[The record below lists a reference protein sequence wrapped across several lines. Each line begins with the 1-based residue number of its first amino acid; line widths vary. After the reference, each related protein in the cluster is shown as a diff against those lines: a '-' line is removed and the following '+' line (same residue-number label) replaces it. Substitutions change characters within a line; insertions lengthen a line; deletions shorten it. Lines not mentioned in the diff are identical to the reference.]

1 MKLSSLSFAL
11 RTDEHDDFEIK
22 LLRTRKIHQVVTSVD
37 ILIDGKSLLD
47 SLKLSSSGLTTWASS
62 HFKQPM
68 LTSELYE
75 QLTKGIPAPELVSGI
90 VPVYICSE
98 CGDYGC
104 GVFGWKISFGKDT
117 VIWSDFGWD
126 DTLDDDITEDEPDPL
141 YARKAITFDRTQ
153 YFNALDHIP
162 SNDKLV

>member
-1 MKLSSLSFAL
+1 
-11 RTDEHDDFEIK
+11 
-22 LLRTRKIHQVVTSVD
+22 
-37 ILIDGKSLLD
+37 
-47 SLKLSSSGLTTWASS
+47 
-62 HFKQPM
+62 M

-162 SNDKLV
+162 SNDKLYNQAMNFLSYVRRLRFQKTSQNYDMELRKFLLRATSRILSVSKTCTLSGEFI